1 MTSRATYLR
10 LSPLTNR
17 WTRTTRPFNLA
28 KHARPL
34 PPAPTR
40 TKDAKEPFKT
50 LAADLTPVPGV
61 QVPRSEEGAREGVP
75 RAGVVSAGAGEVEK
89 VKQEEVE
96 QGATK
101 GKEWMGVEIPLK
113 PAAPEEGECCMSGC
127 AVCVYD
133 LYLSDLEHFQL
144 SLASAR
150 KAIMARLDALPPH
163 EKERRMKEWPEEL
176 GDKPGEGV
184 VGKEGGVDAKR
195 EAEKELE
202 RERKTLDP
210 TVRAFLEMEA
220 RLKAKK
226 QGPMT

>member
-1 MTSRATYLR
+1 MALEGESAAG
-10 LSPLTNR
+10 SVG
-17 WTRTTRPFNLA
+17 A
-28 KHARPL
+28 GKGD
-34 PPAPTR
+34 
-40 TKDAKEPFKT
+40 KAKEK
-50 LAADLTPVPGV
+50 
-61 QVPRSEEGAREGVP
+61 
-75 RAGVVSAGAGEVEK
+75 
-89 VKQEEVE
+89 VE

-113 PAAPEEGECCMSGC
+113 PAAPEEGGCCMSGC

-133 LYLSDLEHFQL
+133 LYLSDLEDFQL

-150 KAIMARLDALPPH
+150 KAIMARLDALPAA
-163 EKERRMKEWPEEL
+163 EKERRMKEWPDEL

-220 RLKAKK
+220 RLKAKSK
-226 QGPMT
+226 DR